1 MNETGIGAA
10 GESDE
15 IPLSADS
22 ASAPSVS
29 DPAVSNPSLPNQYV
43 LRLYVTGKAP
53 NSLRAISRVREVCE
67 EFLLGRYQ
75 LQVVDM
81 YQQPALAGDDRIM
94 VTPTLVRRSPG
105 PLRRLIGNLSD
116 RDRILAGLE
125 LRPAVGVP

>member
-10 GESDE
+10 GESDDT
-15 IPLSADS
+15 PLSADS
-22 ASAPSVS
+22 TSDQSVS
-29 DPAVSNPSLPNQYV
+29 DPSLSDQYV

-53 NSLRAISRVREVCE
+53 NSLRAITKVREVCE
-67 EFLLGRYQ
+67 ECLLGRYQ

-81 YQQPALAGDDRIM
+81 YQQPALAGGDRIM
-94 VTPTLVRRSPG
+94 VTPTLVRKSPG
-105 PLRRLIGNLSD
+105 PLRKLIGNLSD